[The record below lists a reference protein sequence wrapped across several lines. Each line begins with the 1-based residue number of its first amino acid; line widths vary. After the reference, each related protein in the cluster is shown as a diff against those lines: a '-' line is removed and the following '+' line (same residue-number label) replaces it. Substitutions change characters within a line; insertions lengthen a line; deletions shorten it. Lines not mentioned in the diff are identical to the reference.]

1 MTKSNRLF
9 GLIGLL
15 AVIIGFISKAF
26 YRDYININEI
36 NDFGIAEFLPSYFYV
51 VGFSLLLLIRPT
63 RFPKLIILIVT
74 FASILFELKQY
85 VSSGIFDI
93 NDMLASIA
101 GGISA
106 ILLLRINGKK
116 LDINEHSS

>member
-26 YRDYININEI
+26 YRDYININKI

-51 VGFSLLLLIRPT
+51 MGFSLLLLIRPT
-63 RFPKLIILIVT
+63 RFPKLIISIVT

-85 VSSGIFDI
+85 ISSGIFDI

>member
-51 VGFSLLLLIRPT
+51 LGFSLLLLIRPT

-106 ILLLRINGKK
+106 IFLLRINGKK